1 MVPHTRSPGST
12 SPNAQLRSG
21 AASPRAGA
29 AQPVAAGLLSRN
41 PASYRDFKHC
51 LTVVVVGPCGYRTNQ
66 LLGHLSEQADNKGLG
81 FCALSAG
88 TSEAD
93 LRSLLRAQD
102 IPGGTVVLVSEADEG
117 ATSPPAWIV
126 QALRDD
132 HHNVNARTKLL
143 PAESSQAW
151 NCADAVRE
159 PSPHSDGAHASGDD
173 TPVGYSAESLGNP
186 TPHWQSLGAFGSFL
200 SYARN
205 RSADIYQHTSPSTS
219 SSGSSS
225 SREVSDPDPSSDEAS
240 DDESSDKPQ
249 SPRFYAS
256 QQDIQRYRTLLKSP
270 SVFPRER
277 DALALYRHF
286 NAQTKGAVPLLPP
299 RYVSDPYANSVDAD
313 FDEYERKQ
321 LASNPVAHALYR
333 WISLGVDACEL
344 PAWQRLEDMEQAP
357 AFIALLQRL
366 DSMYPDEN
374 ANISD
379 LLVDIVERLVV
390 DPSFLDPFQ
399 AMLVDAT
406 ASCDDRVSLAL
417 HQMQTLLIVADAR
430 ENGSMG
436 HLLAV
441 VDAARQVFRREQLLQ
456 VADEKFKRL
465 LQQQQLDYAQ
475 YAGHDDDDD
484 EAADDR
490 PRLDEIETHLAYA
503 HLIQTNGLLD
513 LGGPVPDAKFIGES
527 LSHVSDNDIWQAV
540 DTIRA
545 NEGSG
550 FVDFLAM
557 WPAWQE
563 SLAVSH
569 PQQVEALNAS
579 LLDDQMLE
587 RVRQQASGAV
597 DSLIAQGNLP
607 ESLRNESRITEENRI
622 VRAMQ
627 LDAWKKLTTEVLAS
641 L

>member
-29 AQPVAAGLLSRN
+29 AQPVAASLLSRN
-41 PASYRDFKHC
+41 PASYQDFRPC
-51 LTVVVVGPCGYRTNQ
+51 LTVVVVGPCGYQTNQ
-66 LLGHLSEQADNKGLG
+66 LIGHLSQQSENKGLG
-81 FCALSAG
+81 FCALTAG

-93 LRSLLRAQD
+93 LRSLLRTQG
-102 IPGGTVVLVSEADEG
+102 IPDGTVVLVSETDEG
-117 ATSPPAWIV
+117 VASAPDWIV
-126 QALRDD
+126 KALRDD
-132 HHNVNARTKLL
+132 HLAIDTHAKLL
-143 PAESSQAW
+143 PAESAQAW
-151 NCADAVRE
+151 SCADAVRE
-159 PSPHSDGAHASGDD
+159 SS
-173 TPVGYSAESLGNP
+173 VG
-186 TPHWQSLGAFGSFL
+186 WQSLGAFGRYL
-200 SYARN
+200 GHAGN
-205 RSADIYQHTSPSTS
+205 PSATLYRPGSPSTS

-225 SREVSDPDPSSDEAS
+225 SREVSDPNPSSDEAS
-240 DDESSDKPQ
+240 DDESSDMPQ

-379 LLVDIVERLVV
+379 LLVDIVERLVL

-417 HQMQTLLIVADAR
+417 HQMQTLLIVAEAR
-430 ENGSMG
+430 ESGSMG
-436 HLLAV
+436 HLQAV

-475 YAGHDDDDD
+475 YAGHEDDD

-513 LGGPVPDAKFIGES
+513 LGGLVPDAKFIGES
-527 LSHVSDNDIWQAV
+527 LSHVSEDDIWQAV

-569 PQQVEALNAS
+569 PQQVEALNDA
-579 LLDDQMLE
+579 LLDDQMLD
-587 RVRQQASGAV
+587 RVRQQASDAV
-597 DSLIAQGNLP
+597 GSLIAQGNLP